1 MLTPEMIK
9 QSPVLSGLTE
19 EQLKAL
25 TEMSRNDENTVIG
38 TRIGALHGQYDNDI
52 LTISGIKKNDSEKS
66 YDYLKRVLTEYK
78 SKTDV
83 SEPLKKQLE
92 EANLKIAD
100 LQSKI
105 ENGTSDKE
113 LTQQLNDTK
122 ALVEQL
128 QGQLKKKEK
137 EISDNKANFDEL
149 LKNTH
154 VDYAFNAATT
164 GLKFKEGITKPIQ
177 ETLLSAAKS
186 EVLAKGKPDFI
197 DDGNGGKRL
206 VLRGADGNI
215 LNNPKNNLNPYT
227 IEELVM
233 ETSIKDVIDNSKT
246 VRGGG
251 TKGNGNSNNKENIPL
266 DLSVYRTQLEADK
279 AIETHLLQNGY
290 TRDSLEF
297 SEELVKIRT
306 EGKVNELPIR

>member
-1 MLTPEMIK
+1 MLTQEMIK

-105 ENGTSDKE
+105 EKGSSDKE

-122 ALVEQL
+122 SLVEQL
-128 QGQLKKKEK
+128 QGQLKKKDK
-137 EISDNKANFDEL
+137 ELSDNKANFDEM

-154 VDYAFNAATT
+154 VDYAFSAATT

-251 TKGNGNSNNKENIPL
+251 TKGNGSSDNKGNMPL